1 MALRTVRTWL
11 WVAVVAL
18 AAIAGTGAVLLRQ
31 QPPAASDG
39 FGVAQFDLVDQNG
52 NPVDETVFVGHPS
65 ALFFG
70 FTHCPEVC
78 PTTMAEMSA
87 WFDALGEE
95 GADLRA
101 WFVTV
106 DPQRDTPEVLGD
118 YVGWVSD
125 RITGITGA
133 ADQIDRLADAWGV
146 FYERCRSTATT
157 TPWTTQPRSS
167 CSMPRAS
174 SRAPSPIGKIWKRHS
189 ASYATCSPGPDAIR
203 PAQLSSGRAILI

>member
-11 WVAVVAL
+11 WVAVVGL

-31 QPPAASDG
+31 QPPAAGDG

-52 NPVDETVFVGHPS
+52 TPVDETVFVGHPS

-87 WFDALGEE
+87 RFDALGDE

-106 DPQRDTPEVLGD
+106 DPARDTPEVLGD
-118 YVGWVSD
+118 YVSWVSD
-125 RITGITGA
+125 RITGITGDA
-133 ADQIDRLADAWGV
+133 AQIERLADAWGV
-146 FYERCRSTATT
+146 FYEKVPLEGDDYTMDHTASVFLLDRQGQFQGTIAYREDMET
-157 TPWTTQPRSS
+157 
-167 CSMPRAS
+167 AL
-174 SRAPSPIGKIWKRHS
+174 GKLRNLLAKS
-189 ASYATCSPGPDAIR
+189 
-203 PAQLSSGRAILI
+203 

>member
-31 QPPAASDG
+31 QPPAAGDG
-39 FGVAQFDLVDQNG
+39 FGTAQFDLVDQHG

-101 WFVTV
+101 YFVSI
-106 DPQRDTPEVLGD
+106 DPARDTPEVLGD
-118 YVGWVSD
+118 YVSWVSD
-125 RITGITGA
+125 RITGITGD

-146 FYERCRSTATT
+146 FYEKVPLEGDDYTMDHTASVFLLDRQGRFQGTIAYREDMDT
-157 TPWTTQPRSS
+157 
-167 CSMPRAS
+167 AL
-174 SRAPSPIGKIWKRHS
+174 GKLRNLLAKS
-189 ASYATCSPGPDAIR
+189 
-203 PAQLSSGRAILI
+203 

>member
-1 MALRTVRTWL
+1 MALHTIRTWL

-31 QPPAASDG
+31 QPPASDG
-39 FGVAQFDLVDQNG
+39 FGVAQFDLVDQND

-65 ALFFG
+65 VLFFG

-87 WFDALGEE
+87 WLDALGEE

-106 DPQRDTPEVLGD
+106 DPERDTPEVLGD
-118 YVGWVSD
+118 YVSWVSD
-125 RITGITGA
+125 RITGITGDPA
-133 ADQIDRLADAWGV
+133 QIDRLADAWGV
-146 FYERCRSTATT
+146 FHEKVPLEGDDYTMDHTASVFLLDAKGQFQGTIAYREDMET
-157 TPWTTQPRSS
+157 
-167 CSMPRAS
+167 AL
-174 SRAPSPIGKIWKRHS
+174 GKLRNLLAKS
-189 ASYATCSPGPDAIR
+189 
-203 PAQLSSGRAILI
+203 

>member
-1 MALRTVRTWL
+1 MRLPRSTHTKMALRTVRTWL

-39 FGVAQFDLVDQNG
+39 FGVALFDLIDQNG

-101 WFVTV
+101 YFVSI
-106 DPQRDTPEVLGD
+106 DPARDTPEVLGD
-118 YVGWVSD
+118 YVSWVSD
-125 RITGITGA
+125 RITGITGD

-146 FYERCRSTATT
+146 FYEKVPLDGDDYTMDHTASVFLLDAKGQFQGTIAYREDMAT
-157 TPWTTQPRSS
+157 
-167 CSMPRAS
+167 AL
-174 SRAPSPIGKIWKRHS
+174 GKLRNLLAKS
-189 ASYATCSPGPDAIR
+189 
-203 PAQLSSGRAILI
+203 

>member
-18 AAIAGTGAVLLRQ
+18 AVVAGTGAVLLRQ
-31 QPPAASDG
+31 QPPAAGDG
-39 FGVAQFDLVDQNG
+39 FGTAQFDLVDQHG

-101 WFVTV
+101 YFVSI
-106 DPQRDTPEVLGD
+106 DPVRDTPEVLGD
-118 YVGWVSD
+118 YVSWVSD
-125 RITGITGA
+125 RITGITGD

-146 FYERCRSTATT
+146 FYEKVPLEGDDYTMDHTASVFLLDAKGQFQGTIAYREDMET
-157 TPWTTQPRSS
+157 
-167 CSMPRAS
+167 AL
-174 SRAPSPIGKIWKRHS
+174 GKLRNLLAKS
-189 ASYATCSPGPDAIR
+189 
-203 PAQLSSGRAILI
+203 